1 MTESHKGTETD
12 VTERWVLKALV
23 PSLELETVISER
35 ALGGHVAQ
43 IVFFFPF
50 FFFFLANKE
59 TETQRGETA
68 LLRDLQKV
76 RGRAGAR
83 RGCDFAIFR
92 MLFWHLRFFSL
103 LVVEGSL
110 T

>member
-50 FFFFLANKE
+50 FF
-59 TETQRGETA
+59 
-68 LLRDLQKV
+68 
-76 RGRAGAR
+76 
-83 RGCDFAIFR
+83 
-92 MLFWHLRFFSL
+92 LF
-103 LVVEGSL
+103 G
-110 T
+110 